1 MSKIHNTSIISSKA
15 NIADNV
21 EIGPYCIIGD
31 QVEIAS
37 NTVIGSH
44 SVIEG
49 NTKIGSDCKIY
60 SHVSIGGEPQDLSYK
75 SENTE
80 TIIGNKVTLREFV
93 TVHRGTAKGRGK
105 TEILDNCFLMNY
117 VHIGHDCRIGENCII
132 ANGSS
137 LAGHVILS
145 NNVNISALYLAHQF
159 VEIGELVMAS
169 GMSGTRKS
177 IPPYV
182 LVEGRPS
189 RIMKINTIGLQRAGF
204 SKDLIRLI
212 SQAYKLIQK
221 KEIKVAFAEIK
232 EMTTPEFQ
240 QLKNITDFYDRMLNS
255 SRGIVSFLALDNE
268 DMVSNNNN

>member
-145 NNVNISALYLAHQF
+145 NNVNISA
-159 VEIGELVMAS
+159 
-169 GMSGTRKS
+169 
-177 IPPYV
+177 
-182 LVEGRPS
+182 
-189 RIMKINTIGLQRAGF
+189 KI
-204 SKDLIRLI
+204 
-212 SQAYKLIQK
+212 
-221 KEIKVAFAEIK
+221 
-232 EMTTPEFQ
+232 
-240 QLKNITDFYDRMLNS
+240 
-255 SRGIVSFLALDNE
+255 
-268 DMVSNNNN
+268 VSNNIT